1 MNILWIS
8 DGKKGHE
15 KQVEVLLE
23 EISKTENIVIKKE
36 ILLINK
42 LSQILELAIYS
53 TSLIFRNLFLSKDRF
68 LPYIENNFDIVIG
81 AGSSI
86 HLRMLLIKSYLS
98 NIGNS
103 VKVVSILSPN
113 LYKRKFDIICSPIHD
128 LEKQSVSNKVI
139 YFEGSLAKVSTKHV
153 DENLGFI
160 GIGGINKHYVFDQDA
175 IIVQIEFLI
184 GLYPKK
190 TWHLFTSRRTPN
202 EMIDRINNIA
212 LTSDNLIIA
221 NDDYDEVIKNSS
233 IKVITQDSVNMVYES
248 LSTKGQTLLFNM
260 KYIKINK
267 IVKQIKILLS
277 NKQVGYIENTHM
289 TDGLNKI
296 KIIPQNMHYDVFAEV
311 EKVAYKLIQE
321 LKTKKI

>member
-53 TSLIFRNLFLSKDRF
+53 TSLIFRNLF
-68 LPYIENNFDIVIG
+68 
-81 AGSSI
+81 
-86 HLRMLLIKSYLS
+86 LS

-212 LTSDNLIIA
+212 LTSDNLI
-221 NDDYDEVIKNSS
+221 K
-233 IKVITQDSVNMVYES
+233 
-248 LSTKGQTLLFNM
+248 LL
-260 KYIKINK
+260 KIH
-267 IVKQIKILLS
+267 LL
-277 NKQVGYIENTHM
+277 
-289 TDGLNKI
+289 
-296 KIIPQNMHYDVFAEV
+296 
-311 EKVAYKLIQE
+311 KL
-321 LKTKKI
+321 